1 MQTWTEFPDGV
12 THAIQTV
19 FPNFV
24 VQQIQNSLALRL
36 MVPKGIDACE
46 LQWLLSTITGIV
58 DRDDQREAAEKALRV
73 IPGVTSVL
81 NEIVVR
87 RPVPAA
93 GV

>member
-1 MQTWTEFPDGV
+1 MCYHG
-12 THAIQTV
+12 
-19 FPNFV
+19 
-24 VQQIQNSLALRL
+24 RL
-36 MVPKGIDACE
+36 VI
-46 LQWLLSTITGIV
+46 SGIV